1 MMKKV
6 LTITIT
12 SLFFYFSQAQIKI
25 DRTKRPEPG
34 PAPIIKLK
42 DPVIYKLPN
51 GITVLIVEEH
61 KLPRVSSSFYIDA
74 GPIKEGAKAGVME
87 LMGRMLNEGT
97 KDMSKAAFD
106 EAVDKIGADVSLSSS
121 GGSATALTRYF
132 GQAFD
137 LMGKAIKSPALTQE
151 SFDKIKSQTLT
162 GMKAD
167 EKNVKVVSARV
178 INALAYGKQHP
189 LGEFETEESVKN
201 LTLAD
206 VKSAYQKYITP
217 SRSYLT
223 IIGDIKPE
231 AAKLLAQRT
240 FGNFKGSTLS
250 LPSLPLVP
258 NPAKPEIDVVDMPNA
273 VQSEITVANLVD
285 IKMNNPDYFAVLLA
299 NQILG
304 GGSESRLFN
313 NPREK
318 HGFTYGAYSSIQA
331 GRFQNLFTS
340 SAAVRTA
347 KTDSAIVE
355 FITEISKLRN
365 EKVSDEELT
374 NSKALYNGRFALGL
388 ENPART
394 ASFARNILINNLPKD
409 FYKAYL
415 QKINAVTKEDIQRV
429 AQKYFNNNNTRVVV
443 VGNLSQMK
451 EGLSKLKYDVKMYDR
466 FANPVSEASKAAG
479 ATNIKADDVF
489 NSYIKAI
496 GGAEALKKVNSIFAT
511 MAMEMQGMNLQV
523 QMKNMLPNME
533 SMTMSMGGNVV
544 MKTSFN
550 GTTGYQQ
557 QMGNKKELSPEEIK
571 EKNLVSGLFEQLD
584 YVNNPAFKTAVKGIE
599 KVNGSDAYKVLI
611 TYPTGATKTE
621 YYDVASKL
629 LIRKEEAKTANNVT
643 ASTTIDYGDYR
654 KAGAILYPYAQT
666 LTISTNGQQQ
676 SLEMKASEVKI
687 NEGVTATDFQ

>member
-1 MMKKV
+1 MKKV
-6 LTITIT
+6 LIITIA
-12 SLFFYFSQAQIKI
+12 SFLFYFSQAQLQI

-34 PAPIIKLK
+34 PAPVIKLK
-42 DPVIYKLPN
+42 DPVIYNLPN

-61 KLPRVSSSFYIDA
+61 KLPRVSASFFIDA
-74 GPIKEGAKAGVME
+74 GPIKEGAKAGVMS

-132 GQAFD
+132 SQAFD
-137 LMGKAIKSPALTQE
+137 LMGKAIKSPAFTQE
-151 SFDKIKSQTLT
+151 SFEKLKSQTLT

-167 EKNVKVVSARV
+167 EKNVKVVSERV

-189 LGEFETEESVKN
+189 LGEFETEESVKA

-231 AAKLLAQRT
+231 VAKSLAQKT
-240 FGNFKGSTLS
+240 FGNFKGNQLA
-250 LPSLPLVP
+250 LPSLALVQ
-258 NPAKPEIDVVDMPNA
+258 NPAKPEIDVVDMSNA
-273 VQSEITVANLVD
+273 VQSEITIASLVD

-304 GGSESRLFN
+304 GGSESRLFTN
-313 NPREK
+313 LREK
-318 HGFTYGAYSSIQA
+318 HGFTYGAYSNIQA

-355 FITEISKLRN
+355 FISEISNLRN
-365 EKVSDEELT
+365 EKVSDEELA

-394 ASFARNILINNLPKD
+394 ASFARNILINNLTKD
-409 FYKAYL
+409 FYKTYL

-429 AQKYFNNNNTRVVV
+429 AQKYFNNSNTRVVV
-443 VGNLSQMK
+443 VGNLSQMR
-451 EGLSKLKYDVKMYDR
+451 ENLSKLKYDVKLYDR
-466 FANPVSEASKAAG
+466 FANPVTEGLKSSAAANVKVG
-479 ATNIKADDVF
+479 DIF
-489 NSYIKAI
+489 NNYIKAI
-496 GGAEALKKVNSIFAT
+496 GGADALKKVNSIFAT
-511 MAMEMQGMNLQV
+511 MAMQMQGMNLQV
-523 QMKNMLPNME
+523 QIKNMLPNME

-550 GTTGYQQ
+550 GTSGYQQ
-557 QMGNKKELSPEEIK
+557 QMGNKKELTAEEIK
-571 EKNLVSGLFEQLD
+571 EKNSVSGLFEQLD
-584 YVNNPAFKTAVKGIE
+584 YINNPAFKAEVKGTE

-629 LIRKEEAKTANNVT
+629 LVRKEEAKTTNNVT
-643 ASTTIDYGDYR
+643 ASTTIDYGDY
-654 KAGAILYPYAQT
+654 KKTGAILYPYAQT
-666 LTISTNGQQQ
+666 LTISAGGQQQ
-676 SLEMKASEVKI
+676 ALEMKASDVKI